1 MSQRIAVGTVDLKK
15 GKATSKIKES
25 GLSNVVGDAILKM
38 KALYAADETPWV
50 VGYSGGKDSSAVLQL
65 VWTMLEELPVEER
78 TKTVYVISTDTLVEN
93 PIVASWVRESHR
105 KITEKSVERGLPIE
119 PHLLTPAVKDTF
131 WVNLIGKGY
140 PAPRHKM
147 RWCTDRLKIRPSNTF
162 VREVVSEYGEA
173 IMVLGMRK
181 AESTG
186 RAHILNRYEGR
197 AVRENLTPSNS
208 LPNCLVF
215 NPIEDWTNDDVWL
228 YLMQRPNPWGHEN
241 KALLTMYRGASPDNE
256 CPLVVDDTTPSC
268 GNSRF
273 GCWVCTLV
281 DKDKSMDAMIK
292 NDSEKEWMR
301 PLLEFRNEIDFRGDE
316 NRGKDRER
324 RDFRRMNGSVTMKD
338 GAAIPGPYTTE
349 ARIYWLRR
357 VLEIQKYMEE
367 TAPDEL
373 GRIELITMEELE
385 EIRRIWVEEKHEL
398 EDHLPNVYAEVF
410 ERAFPTRRQYTS
422 RLDKELYAELKE
434 IAGEDNLQ
442 YELVRSLLG
451 IEQDFESM
459 TKRVGIHQRLIS
471 ELKKSGYEGRDDAER
486 RAAERQELLASLE
499 TEDLSELHETM
510 TNQ

>member
-25 GLSNVVGDAILKM
+25 GLSNVVGDVILKM